1 LQQKINLREVA
12 RVANENNLIPFS
24 KKSVREARESGA
36 KGGKKSAETRRKKKL
51 LKDRM
56 KALLELPV
64 NDFDDYNEASAMG
77 VNLDDIDNETVL
89 VIKLFQEAKK
99 GNVNAFKEIRNLI
112 GQDLATEEM
121 ALKKKELELKE
132 KLLQKA
138 DSPVSEELPS
148 LFKAL
153 ESDEQ

>member
-1 LQQKINLREVA
+1 M
-12 RVANENNLIPFS
+12 ANENNLIPLNKRTKSEQRALAS
-24 KKSVREARESGA
+24 KAGIKSG
-36 KGGKKSAETRRKKKL
+36 ETRRKKKL

-132 KLLQKA
+132 K
-138 DSPVSEELPS
+138 
-148 LFKAL
+148 AL
-153 ESDEQ
+153 EPPELESVVQIVDDI

>member
-1 LQQKINLREVA
+1 M
-12 RVANENNLIPFS
+12 ANENNLIPFS

>member
-1 LQQKINLREVA
+1 M
-12 RVANENNLIPFS
+12 ANENNLIPLNKRTKSEQRALAS
-24 KKSVREARESGA
+24 KAGIKSG
-36 KGGKKSAETRRKKKL
+36 ETRRKKKL

-132 KLLQKA
+132 KAITK
-138 DSPVSEELPS
+138 SENPISEELPS

-153 ESDEQ
+153 ESDE

>member
-1 LQQKINLREVA
+1 M
-12 RVANENNLIPFS
+12 ANENNLIPFS
-24 KKSVREARESGA
+24 KKSVSEARESGA
-36 KGGKKSAETRRKKKL
+36 KGGKKSAEVRQRKKL

-56 KALLELPV
+56 KSLLSLPAS
-64 NDFDDYNEASAMG
+64 DFDDYNEASAMG
-77 VNLDDIDNETVL
+77 VDVSEIDNETIL
-89 VIKLFQEAKK
+89 IIGLYKKAKS
-99 GNVNAFKEIRNLI
+99 GDVQAFKEIRNLI

-132 KLLQKA
+132 KASKGNT
-138 DSPVSEELPS
+138 PVSEELPS

>member
-1 LQQKINLREVA
+1 MQQKINLREVA